1 VPEHDHGTRRPSVR
15 AIVGITPSAL
25 ALAALA
31 LLTIA
36 AAGTEPVAELPEF
49 FDPETSA
56 WALELAADDARTEF
70 AASLEDAGRNWTE
83 LAAAVSSLEGEEREA
98 AVWLINGMPHLDR
111 LEMTS
116 RTLVEHVSF
125 AHRSRDEMPYPVPE
139 EMFRPYILTY
149 RIEEEPV
156 EPWRRELFELFAP
169 IAEREGTVKSTAR
182 AINAELAGMVE
193 EREREFFGPRQ
204 SPILTLRSGR
214 GTEAEISILACAAM
228 KAVGI
233 PSRQTRIRAFG
244 EEDGGTSWIEVF
256 DGEVWLPLYP
266 LEPEAF
272 GDPAH
277 LERDHAGNVTAVA
290 SRSAFEHVLVTES
303 YTETG
308 TVAISFVSA
317 GEPAGGFEHFAVSV
331 WNEGALVPLD
341 ELEAVADDEG
351 RFSAVVGEG
360 TYVVQAGVR
369 DGRGNPFVMM
379 RETVIAAGET
389 TFVAFDVTLEGRGAG
404 PDRVLADG
412 LGQVLGA
419 LVVHDVEG
427 EPSRR
432 MLPLIRGTLD
442 RREANVAVTYLVV
455 DDAGDVRT
463 EEALSVLGGAGLGE
477 SDGELPVVHLYE
489 LATNEVILH
498 QEGYDLNIG
507 RALEIAVDARLSELL
522 ER

>member
-1 VPEHDHGTRRPSVR
+1 VFVT
-15 AIVGITPSAL
+15 T
-25 ALAALA
+25 
-31 LLTIA
+31 TA
-36 AAGTEPVAELPEF
+36 AATDPAPELPEF

-56 WALELAADDARTEF
+56 WALELVPDDDRADL

-98 AVWLINGMPHLDR
+98 AVWLVNGMPHLDR

-116 RTLVEHVSF
+116 RTLVEHVAF
-125 AHRSRDEMPYPVPE
+125 AHRSRDEMPYDVPE

-156 EPWRRELFELFAP
+156 EPWRKELFELFAP
-169 IAEREGTVKSTAR
+169 VAEREGTAGGTAR
-182 AINAELAGMVE
+182 AINTEIADTVE
-193 EREREFFGPRQ
+193 ERDREFFGPRQ

-214 GTEAEISILACAAM
+214 GTGAEISILACAAM

-233 PSRQTRIRAFG
+233 PSRQTRIRALG
-244 EEDGGTSWIEVF
+244 AEDGGASWIEVF
-256 DGEVWLPLYP
+256 DGEEWLPLYP
-266 LEPEAF
+266 LEPDAF
-272 GDPAH
+272 GDRGH
-277 LERDHAGNVTAVA
+277 LEKEHPGNVTAVA
-290 SRSAFEHVLVTES
+290 SLSAFERVLVTES

-308 TVAISFVSA
+308 TVAISFVRG
-317 GEPAGGFEHFAVSV
+317 GERAREFEHFAVSV

-341 ELEAVADDEG
+341 ELNAIADEEG
-351 RFSAVVGEG
+351 RFSALLGEG

-369 DGRGNPFVMM
+369 DERGNPFVMM
-379 RETVIAAGET
+379 RETVVAPGET
-389 TFVAFDVTLEGRGAG
+389 TFVAFDVTLDGRGAG
-404 PDRVLADG
+404 PDPASAAG

-419 LVVHDVEG
+419 LVVHDLSG

-442 RREANVAVTYLVV
+442 RREANVSATYRVVGDEGNARAGEPPASVT
-455 DDAGDVRT
+455 DALTEGGSPVELGD
-463 EEALSVLGGAGLGE
+463 
-477 SDGELPVVHLYE
+477 ELPVVLLYE